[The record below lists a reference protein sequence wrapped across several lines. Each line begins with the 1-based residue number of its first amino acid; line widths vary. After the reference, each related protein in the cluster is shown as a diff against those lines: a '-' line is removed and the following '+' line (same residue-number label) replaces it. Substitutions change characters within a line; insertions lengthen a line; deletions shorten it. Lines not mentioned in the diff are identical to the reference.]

1 MSSTNA
7 YTGLDW
13 ISTATVALTPSL
25 RIQAVNSAAE
35 TLFQHSRRHLV
46 GMLLEEL
53 LLPNSPLVAAIDKAL
68 THRTTYTEQEIE
80 VRTGP
85 TTHVVT
91 SCTVNVIDSADLA
104 LMLEIRPI
112 DNQLR
117 VERDER
123 TQAQLRA
130 NRELI
135 RNLAH
140 EIKNP
145 LGGVRGAA
153 QLLAREL
160 SSKNL
165 APQLQTYLQEYTQVI
180 VAETDRLQNLL
191 NRLLTPTR
199 PLLPSEINI
208 HEVLTHVLTLIDA
221 EFNGT
226 HHTIT
231 LKKDFD
237 VSLPSIV
244 GDREQLTQAVINVV
258 RNAAQILTQ
267 AHTNNATISVST
279 RIARNVKVGR
289 IHHRLAIRLRIS
301 DNGPGIAPE
310 VIDTIFHPLVSHRE
324 GGTGLGLTIAQTFI
338 SQHEGLIE
346 VVSQP
351 GATYFDITL
360 PLQRGT

>member
-1 MSSTNA
+1 MSTHL

-46 GMLLEEL
+46 GMRLEEL
-53 LLPNSPLVAAIDKAL
+53 LLPNSRLLAAIDKAL
-68 THRTTYTEQEIE
+68 THRTSYTEPEIE
-80 VRTGP
+80 VRSGP
-85 TTHVVT
+85 ATHVLT

-112 DNQLR
+112 DQQLK

-153 QLLAREL
+153 QLLEREL
-160 SSKNL
+160 ISQNRD
-165 APQLQTYLQEYTQVI
+165 TRFTEYTQVI
-180 VAETDRLQNLL
+180 IAETDRLQNLL
-191 NRLLTPTR
+191 NRLLTPAR
-199 PLLPSEINI
+199 PMAETELNI
-208 HEVLTHVLTLIDA
+208 HEVLTPILTLIDA
-221 EFNGT
+221 EFNAA
-226 HHTIT
+226 HETIT

-237 VSLPSIV
+237 VSLPPIS
-244 GDREQLTQAVINVV
+244 GDREQLMQALLNVV
-258 RNAAQILTQ
+258 KNAAQILTQ
-267 AHTNNATISVST
+267 EKTPNATIAIST
-279 RIARNVKVGR
+279 RIARNVMVGR
-289 IHHRLAIRLRIS
+289 IRHRLAVRIRIS
-301 DNGPGIAPE
+301 DNGPGIAPQ
-310 VIDTIFHPLVSHRE
+310 VLDTMFHPLVSHRE

-338 SQHEGLIE
+338 LQHDGLIE
-346 VVSQP
+346 ATSEP
-351 GATYFDITL
+351 GATHFDITL

>member
-1 MSSTNA
+1 MSSNA
-7 YTGLDW
+7 YAGLDW

-46 GMLLEEL
+46 GMRLEEL
-53 LLPNSPLVAAIDKAL
+53 LLPNSPLLAAIEKAL
-68 THRTTYTEQEIE
+68 AHRTSYTEQEIE

-85 TTHVVT
+85 TAHVVT
-91 SCTVNVIDSADLA
+91 RCTVNVIDSADLA

-112 DNQLR
+112 DEQLK

-160 SSKNL
+160 NTLKLS
-165 APQLQTYLQEYTQVI
+165 PHLQEYTQVI

-191 NRLLTPTR
+191 NRLLTPAR
-199 PLLPSEINI
+199 PLLPAETNI
-208 HEVLTHVLTLIDA
+208 HEVLTHILTLIDA
-221 EFNGT
+221 EFNGL
-226 HHTIT
+226 HETIA

-237 VSLPSIV
+237 VSLPPIF
-244 GDREQLTQAVINVV
+244 GDREQLTQAIINVV

-267 AHTNNATISVST
+267 EKTANATIAIST
-279 RIARNVKVGR
+279 RIARNVMVGR
-289 IHHRLAIRLRIS
+289 MRHRLAVRVRVS
-301 DNGPGIAPE
+301 DNGPGIPPE
-310 VIDTIFHPLVSHRE
+310 MIDTIFHPLVSHRE

-346 VVSQP
+346 VISEP
-351 GATYFDITL
+351 GATHFDITL
-360 PLQRGT
+360 PLQRGTAP